1 MISPKF
7 IIFTGPMFGSKTTRL
22 IAAIDRYQIQK
33 KHVTVFKPKMDVRYD
48 MDRIT
53 THNGGSVPAYV
64 VNSGKDIMRYILMD
78 ASKDKGT
85 SASVSLPDV
94 IAVDEAFMI
103 DNVAPTLVEL
113 FKRGITIVISSLEL
127 SASCLPF
134 VNIQEILP
142 WATKIQKCPA
152 VCTICSRDAYYTHR
166 KIDSL
171 DEIAIGGSDLYE
183 PRCWYHHSAMNNKK
197 EVC

>member
-103 DNVAPTLVEL
+103 DDISDVLIDLYKKGVTILV
-113 FKRGITIVISSLEL
+113 SSLDL
-127 SASCLPF
+127 SATCAAFP
-134 VNIQEILP
+134 EIRDLFP
-142 WATKIQKCPA
+142 YATTIEKCSA
-152 VCTICSRDAYYTHR
+152 VCTVCGHDAYYTH
-166 KIDSL
+166 KKFENNK
-171 DEIAIGGSDLYE
+171 EIEVGGKNLYE
-183 PRCWYHHSAMNNKK
+183 PRCFIHHNYMNKIK
-197 EVC
+197 G